1 MAIDYGELID
11 GAARSDSI
19 NQNGLVVDMEPFI
32 KLLDENSYWFEALTR
47 KIGGG
52 TETTKRWKH
61 EFMTARLIPSYAIVS
76 AASAAN
82 ATTVFIAEY
91 NRVKDDFI
99 LFNTRSKD
107 LVRVSGVPTTTSVTV
122 TDAVTGTTP
131 TAGKAWVAGDIL
143 VIMGEAHAEG
153 EEVPAAYSSEPTNDF
168 DYVMTKDRRI
178 EVTIEEEAEQTYDP
192 MKKRARDRKM
202 AWIMYKR
209 EQNLLFYLGKR
220 AREIVSASPT
230 GARRHICGGLV
241 EKLTENYT
249 DCSQAQGGITLE
261 FLSNILGSTK
271 YHSAASEQK
280 VFIAGNKAW
289 SNISAWPREALRV
302 SPNETTWGI
311 AINRILTAH
320 GSMDV
325 GYDPMLNANNGLDD
339 RFFIIDAAHVRQLTM
354 QGLPIRMITDIPNL
368 STTHKKVDAI
378 TGTFGLQVAYPEL
391 HASGAGVQ

>member
-1 MAIDYGELID
+1 MAIDYGSLID

-19 NQNGLVVDMEPFI
+19 NQNGLVIDMEPYI
-32 KLLDENSYWFEALTR
+32 KFLDEDSYWFEALTR

-52 TETTKRWKH
+52 TVTTDRWKH
-61 EFMTARLIPSYAIVS
+61 EFMTQRLLPSYASVS

-82 ATTVFIAEY
+82 ATTVYIAEY
-91 NRVKDDFI
+91 DRVKDDFL
-99 LFNTRSKD
+99 LFNTRTKD
-107 LVRVSGVPTTTSVTV
+107 LAKVTGVPTSTSVTI
-122 TDAVTGTTP
+122 TDATTGTTP
-131 TAGKAWVAGDIL
+131 TASKAWVVGDIL

-153 EEVPAAYSSEPTNDF
+153 EEVPAAYSNEPTNDY
-168 DYVMTKDRRI
+168 DYVMSKDRRI
-178 EVTIEEEAEQTYDP
+178 SATIEEEAEKSFDP
-192 MKKRARDRKM
+192 MKKRARDRKL

-220 AREIVSASPT
+220 TREVVSAS

-241 EKLTENYT
+241 EKLTENFT
-249 DCSQAQGGITLE
+249 DCSKAQGAITLE
-261 FLSNILGSTK
+261 FLSSVLGDTK

-289 SNISAWPREALRV
+289 NNISSWPREALRV
-302 SPNETTWGI
+302 SPKDTEWGI
-311 AINRILTAH
+311 AINRILTGH

-325 GYDPMLNANNGLDD
+325 GYDPMLNAKNGLDD
-339 RFFIIDAAHVRQLTM
+339 RFFIIDTAHVRQLTM

-368 STTHKKVDAI
+368 STVHTKVDAI
-378 TGTFGLQVAYPEL
+378 VGTFGLQVAYPEL